1 MSIDIEQFHGV
12 FFDESDE
19 HLDDMEQLLMSLDIE
34 SPDPEELNSIFR
46 AAHSIKGGSGIFG
59 FDALMN
65 LTHVMENLL
74 DKARNNELSITADI
88 VNVLLETLDVLKDT
102 LNAYRDE
109 TPVPEDSIAQRIKI
123 LNEVI
128 NGQTTD
134 TASDSSGAPSVQNE
148 NTQNESLQD
157 DSFGFFDDEPGD
169 PASDSDDSF
178 GFFDDEPVNEVSQ
191 EETIQSNSEDDEGFG
206 FFDDAL
212 DESNLTQETSTQKS
226 VKEDEGFGFFDDEE
240 TLNTTD
246 MSQTDK
252 SGSAVAGTTKT
263 GEHQGFGFFEDAP
276 SASNINT
283 SLESASGNNAQ
294 SANTPSN
301 TATTSSNVKAPTS
314 GAAPTSTQAKTPSKP
329 PAKKSTARESA
340 SIRVD
345 TTKIDAM
352 VNLVGELVITQSML
366 SMIGQDVEGQ
376 VGERL
381 QLAIDELQRN
391 TREIQ
396 ESVMS
401 MRMLPLTA
409 TFNRFPRL
417 VRDLAGKLGK
427 QVELVLQGGST
438 EIDKSLI
445 EKIVDPLTH
454 LVRNSIDH
462 GIETP
467 EKRAAA
473 GKPEKGTVILSAE
486 QKGGSIIISII
497 DDGGGL
503 HRDKILDKARS
514 NGLAVSDDMPD
525 SEVWQ
530 LIFQPGFSTAEA
542 ITDVSGRGVG
552 MDVVRRNIESIGG
565 RIDIESSAGEG
576 SAFFIHLPLTLA
588 IVDGMCVSVGKQIF
602 VIPLLNIIESFQ
614 PTKQQLKTLGNDTV
628 LYIRDQYWPLVPL
641 YDFME
646 VEGAAL
652 SPTEGIVVLLES
664 SKKRFGI
671 LVDALVGQQ
680 QVVIKSLEEHY
691 RKVAGIAGATIMGD
705 GKVALIIDADSIATT
720 YTSSQIEELLS

>member
-19 HLDDMEQLLMSLDIE
+19 HLDDMEQLLMSLDVE

-74 DKARNNELSITADI
+74 DKARNNELSVTADI

-109 TPVPEDSIAQRIKI
+109 TPVPEDSIAERIKI
-123 LNEVI
+123 LNGVI
-128 NGQTTD
+128 NGQSTD
-134 TASDSSGAPSVQNE
+134 AASGDGDDASEVSVNA
-148 NTQNESLQD
+148 QNESAQD
-157 DSFGFFDDEPGD
+157 DSFGFFDDEPNS
-169 PASDSDDSF
+169 AIEAADDSF
-178 GFFDDEPVNEVSQ
+178 GFFDDEPVNEALSHGDNT
-191 EETIQSNSEDDEGFG
+191 ESENNDD
-206 FFDDAL
+206 D
-212 DESNLTQETSTQKS
+212 
-226 VKEDEGFGFFDDEE
+226 GFGFFDDEISN
-240 TLNTTD
+240 NTVD
-246 MSQTDK
+246 AQTE
-252 SGSAVAGTTKT
+252 TTKAET
-263 GEHQGFGFFEDAP
+263 AEVEQGFGFFEDAP
-276 SASNINT
+276 SATNINT
-283 SLESASGNNAQ
+283 SLEIASSNNAQ
-294 SANTPSN
+294 SASTQSN
-301 TATTSSNVKAPTS
+301 TATTSNNDKAPTS
-314 GAAPTSTQAKTPSKP
+314 GVAPTTTQAKTPPKP

-462 GIETP
+462 GIEMP
-467 EKRAAA
+467 DKRVAA

-514 NGLAVSDDMPD
+514 NGLTVSDDMPD

-565 RIDIESSAGEG
+565 RIDIESSVGEG

-646 VEGAAL
+646 VEDAAL

-664 SKKRFGI
+664 SKKRFGV

>member
-19 HLDDMEQLLMSLDIE
+19 HLDDMEQLLMSLDVE

-74 DKARNNELSITADI
+74 DKARNNELSVTADI

-109 TPVPEDSIAQRIKI
+109 TPVPEDSIAERIKI
-123 LNEVI
+123 LNGVI
-128 NGQTTD
+128 NGQSTD
-134 TASDSSGAPSVQNE
+134 AAPGDGDDASEVSVNA
-148 NTQNESLQD
+148 QNESAQD
-157 DSFGFFDDEPGD
+157 DSFGFFDDEPNS
-169 PASDSDDSF
+169 AIEAADDSF
-178 GFFDDEPVNEVSQ
+178 GFFDNEPVNEALSHGDN
-191 EETIQSNSEDDEGFG
+191 TKSENNDD
-206 FFDDAL
+206 D
-212 DESNLTQETSTQKS
+212 
-226 VKEDEGFGFFDDEE
+226 GFGFFDDEISN
-240 TLNTTD
+240 NTVD
-246 MSQTDK
+246 AQTE
-252 SGSAVAGTTKT
+252 TTKAET
-263 GEHQGFGFFEDAP
+263 AEVEQGFGFFEDAP
-276 SASNINT
+276 SATNINT
-283 SLESASGNNAQ
+283 SLEIASSNNAQ
-294 SANTPSN
+294 SASTQLN
-301 TATTSSNVKAPTS
+301 TATTSNNDKAPTS
-314 GAAPTSTQAKTPSKP
+314 GVAPTTTQAKTPPKP

-462 GIETP
+462 GIEMP
-467 EKRAAA
+467 DKRVAA

-514 NGLAVSDDMPD
+514 NGLTVSDDMPD

-565 RIDIESSAGEG
+565 RIDIESSVGEG

-646 VEGAAL
+646 VEDAAL

-664 SKKRFGI
+664 SKKRFGV

>member
-19 HLDDMEQLLMSLDIE
+19 HLDDMEQLLMSLDVE

-74 DKARNNELSITADI
+74 DKARNNEISVTAAI

-109 TPVPEDSIAQRIKI
+109 TSVPEESIAERITI
-123 LNEVI
+123 LNGVMS
-128 NGQTTD
+128 GQSAELTPGGIPEEEGSSTQAES
-134 TASDSSGAPSVQNE
+134 TA
-148 NTQNESLQD
+148 D
-157 DSFGFFDDEPGD
+157 DGFGFFDDEPSG
-169 PASDSDDSF
+169 ASSATDD
-178 GFFDDEPVNEVSQ
+178 
-191 EETIQSNSEDDEGFG
+191 GFG
-206 FFDDAL
+206 FFDEEPVHNQSSETT
-212 DESNLTQETSTQKS
+212 ESSSQA
-226 VKEDEGFGFFDDEE
+226 DEGFGFFDDEE
-240 TLNTTD
+240 TQSNLVE
-246 MSQTDK
+246 SQAKKTEAAK
-252 SGSAVAGTTKT
+252 SENDNEEES
-263 GEHQGFGFFEDAP
+263 QGFGFFEDAP
-276 SASNINT
+276 SASHINT
-283 SLESASGNNAQ
+283 AVDTTNNFQ
-294 SANTPSN
+294 DQRANTPQESVN
-301 TATTSSNVKAPTS
+301 DVKASIS
-314 GAAPTSTQAKTPSKP
+314 GAAAAKTPPKNKP
-329 PAKKSTARESA
+329 TPSAKKSTARESA

-467 EKRAAA
+467 EKRVAA

-514 NGLAVSDDMPD
+514 NGFAVSDDMLD
-525 SEVWQ
+525 AEVWQ

-646 VEGAAL
+646 VEDAAL

-664 SKKRFGI
+664 SKKRFGV

>member
-19 HLDDMEQLLMSLDIE
+19 HLDDMEQLLMSLDVE

-74 DKARNNELSITADI
+74 DKARNNELSVTADI

-109 TPVPEDSIAQRIKI
+109 TPVPEDSIAERIKI
-123 LNEVI
+123 LNGVI
-128 NGQTTD
+128 NGQSTD
-134 TASDSSGAPSVQNE
+134 AASGDGDDASEVSVNA
-148 NTQNESLQD
+148 QNESAQD
-157 DSFGFFDDEPGD
+157 DSFGFFDDEPNS
-169 PASDSDDSF
+169 AIEAADDSF
-178 GFFDDEPVNEVSQ
+178 GFFDDEPVNEALSHGDN
-191 EETIQSNSEDDEGFG
+191 TKSENNDD
-206 FFDDAL
+206 D
-212 DESNLTQETSTQKS
+212 
-226 VKEDEGFGFFDDEE
+226 GFGFFDDEIS
-240 TLNTTD
+240 NNAVGA
-246 MSQTDK
+246 QT
-252 SGSAVAGTTKT
+252 ATTKAET
-263 GEHQGFGFFEDAP
+263 AEVEQGFGFFEDAP
-276 SASNINT
+276 SATNINT
-283 SLESASGNNAQ
+283 SLEIASSNNAQ
-294 SANTPSN
+294 SASTQSN
-301 TATTSSNVKAPTS
+301 TATTSNSNNDKAPRS
-314 GAAPTSTQAKTPSKP
+314 GVAPTSTQAKTPPKP

-462 GIETP
+462 GIEMP
-467 EKRAAA
+467 DKRVAA

-514 NGLAVSDDMPD
+514 NGLTVSDDMPD

-646 VEGAAL
+646 VEDAAL

-664 SKKRFGI
+664 SKKRFGV

>member
-134 TASDSSGAPSVQNE
+134 TASDSSGAPSVQSE

-178 GFFDDEPVNEVSQ
+178 GFFDDEPLNEVSQ

-252 SGSAVAGTTKT
+252 SGSPVAGTTKAE
-263 GEHQGFGFFEDAP
+263 EHQGFGFFEDAP

-301 TATTSSNVKAPTS
+301 TATTSNNVKAPTS

-366 SMIGQDVEGQ
+366 SMIGQEVEGQ

>member
-1 MSIDIEQFHGV
+1 MSINIEQFHSV

-19 HLDDMEQLLMSLDIE
+19 HLDDMEQLLMSLDVE

-74 DKARNNELSITADI
+74 DKARNNELSITAAI

-109 TPVPEDSIAQRIKI
+109 TPVPEDSIAERITI
-123 LNEVI
+123 LNGVI
-128 NGQTTD
+128 NAQTSD
-134 TASDSSGAPSVQNE
+134 IAIDASVESSNAIEDMPNEGA
-148 NTQNESLQD
+148 QD
-157 DSFGFFDDEPGD
+157 DGFGFFDDDLNG
-169 PASDSDDSF
+169 SVSVSDDGF
-178 GFFDDEPVNEVSQ
+178 GFFDDEPVNEEVIQ
-191 EETIQSNSEDDEGFG
+191 DETTQKNAEGDDGFG
-206 FFDDAL
+206 FFDETLSANQINTAL
-212 DESNLTQETSTQKS
+212 ETQSSNEAQSASAQSDTTSTSNDVKALKSGAASTSTQTSTPPK
-226 VKEDEGFGFFDDEE
+226 
-240 TLNTTD
+240 
-246 MSQTDK
+246 
-252 SGSAVAGTTKT
+252 
-263 GEHQGFGFFEDAP
+263 P
-276 SASNINT
+276 SA
-283 SLESASGNNAQ
+283 
-294 SANTPSN
+294 
-301 TATTSSNVKAPTS
+301 
-314 GAAPTSTQAKTPSKP
+314 
-329 PAKKSTARESA
+329 KKGTARESA

-462 GIETP
+462 GIESP
-467 EKRAAA
+467 EKRVAA

-530 LIFQPGFSTAEA
+530 LIFQAGFSTAEA

-614 PTKQQLKTLGNDTV
+614 PTKQQIKTLGNDTV

-646 VEGAAL
+646 VEDAAL

-664 SKKRFGI
+664 SKKRFGV

-720 YTSSQIEELLS
+720 YTSNQIEELVS

>member
-19 HLDDMEQLLMSLDIE
+19 HLDDMEQLLMSLDVE

-74 DKARNNELSITADI
+74 DKARNNELSVTADI

-109 TPVPEDSIAQRIKI
+109 TPVPEDCIAERIKI
-123 LNEVI
+123 LNGVI
-128 NGQTTD
+128 NGQSTD
-134 TASDSSGAPSVQNE
+134 AAPGDGDDASEVSVNA
-148 NTQNESLQD
+148 QNESAQD
-157 DSFGFFDDEPGD
+157 DSFGFFDDEPNS
-169 PASDSDDSF
+169 AIEAADDSF
-178 GFFDDEPVNEVSQ
+178 GFFDDEPVNEALSHGDN
-191 EETIQSNSEDDEGFG
+191 TKSENNDD
-206 FFDDAL
+206 D
-212 DESNLTQETSTQKS
+212 
-226 VKEDEGFGFFDDEE
+226 GFGFFDDEISKNTVDAQTE
-240 TLNTTD
+240 TTNAET
-246 MSQTDK
+246 
-252 SGSAVAGTTKT
+252 AEV
-263 GEHQGFGFFEDAP
+263 EQGFGFFEDAP
-276 SASNINT
+276 SATNINT
-283 SLESASGNNAQ
+283 SLEIASSNNAQ
-294 SANTPSN
+294 SASTQLN
-301 TATTSSNVKAPTS
+301 TATTSNNDKAPTS
-314 GAAPTSTQAKTPSKP
+314 GVAPTTTQAKTPPKP

-462 GIETP
+462 GIEMP
-467 EKRAAA
+467 DKRVAA

-514 NGLAVSDDMPD
+514 NGLTVSDDMPD

-646 VEGAAL
+646 VEDAAL

-664 SKKRFGI
+664 SKKRFGV

>member
-19 HLDDMEQLLMSLDIE
+19 HLDDMEQLLMSLDVE

-74 DKARNNELSITADI
+74 DKARNNELSVTADI

-109 TPVPEDSIAQRIKI
+109 TPVPEDSIAERIKI
-123 LNEVI
+123 LNGVI
-128 NGQTTD
+128 NGQSTD
-134 TASDSSGAPSVQNE
+134 AAPGDGDDASEVSVNA
-148 NTQNESLQD
+148 QNESAQD
-157 DSFGFFDDEPGD
+157 DSFGFFDDEPNS
-169 PASDSDDSF
+169 AIEAADDSF
-178 GFFDDEPVNEVSQ
+178 GFFDNEPVNEALSHGDN
-191 EETIQSNSEDDEGFG
+191 TKSENNDD
-206 FFDDAL
+206 D
-212 DESNLTQETSTQKS
+212 
-226 VKEDEGFGFFDDEE
+226 GFGFFDDEISN
-240 TLNTTD
+240 NTVD
-246 MSQTDK
+246 AQTE
-252 SGSAVAGTTKT
+252 TTKAET
-263 GEHQGFGFFEDAP
+263 AEVEQGFGFFEDAP
-276 SASNINT
+276 SATNINT
-283 SLESASGNNAQ
+283 SLEIASSNNAQ
-294 SANTPSN
+294 SASTQSN
-301 TATTSSNVKAPTS
+301 TATTSNNDKAPTS
-314 GAAPTSTQAKTPSKP
+314 GVAPTTTQAKTPPKP

-366 SMIGQDVEGQ
+366 SLIGQDVEGQ

-462 GIETP
+462 GIEMP
-467 EKRAAA
+467 DKRVAA

-514 NGLAVSDDMPD
+514 NGLTVSDDMPD

-646 VEGAAL
+646 VEDAAL

-664 SKKRFGI
+664 SKKRFGV

>member
-19 HLDDMEQLLMSLDIE
+19 HLDDMEQLLMSLDVE

-74 DKARNNELSITADI
+74 DKARNNELSVTADI

-109 TPVPEDSIAQRIKI
+109 TPVPEDSIAERIKI
-123 LNEVI
+123 LNGVI
-128 NGQTTD
+128 NGQSTD
-134 TASDSSGAPSVQNE
+134 AAPGDGDDASEVSVNA
-148 NTQNESLQD
+148 QNESAQD
-157 DSFGFFDDEPGD
+157 DSFGFFDDEPNS
-169 PASDSDDSF
+169 AIEAADDSF
-178 GFFDDEPVNEVSQ
+178 GFFDDEPVNEALSHGDNT
-191 EETIQSNSEDDEGFG
+191 ESENNDD
-206 FFDDAL
+206 D
-212 DESNLTQETSTQKS
+212 
-226 VKEDEGFGFFDDEE
+226 GFGFFDDEISN
-240 TLNTTD
+240 NTVD
-246 MSQTDK
+246 AQTE
-252 SGSAVAGTTKT
+252 TTKAET
-263 GEHQGFGFFEDAP
+263 AEVEQGFGFFEDAP
-276 SASNINT
+276 SATNINT
-283 SLESASGNNAQ
+283 SLEIASSNNAQ
-294 SANTPSN
+294 SASTQSN
-301 TATTSSNVKAPTS
+301 TATTSNNDKAPTS
-314 GAAPTSTQAKTPSKP
+314 GVAPTTTQAKTPPKP

-366 SMIGQDVEGQ
+366 SLIGQDVEGQ

-462 GIETP
+462 GIEMP
-467 EKRAAA
+467 DKRVAA

-514 NGLAVSDDMPD
+514 NGLTVSDDMPD

-565 RIDIESSAGEG
+565 RIDIESSVGEG

-646 VEGAAL
+646 VEDAAL

-664 SKKRFGI
+664 SKKRFGV

>member
-19 HLDDMEQLLMSLDIE
+19 HLDDMEQLLMSLDVE

-74 DKARNNELSITADI
+74 DKARNNEIAVTADI

-109 TPVPEDSIAQRIKI
+109 TAIPQENIDDRIKI
-123 LNEVI
+123 LNGVI
-128 NGQTTD
+128 NEQSTD
-134 TASDSSGAPSVQNE
+134 AELSDNGALPEISA
-148 NTQNESLQD
+148 NTQSEGNPDE
-157 DSFGFFDDEPGD
+157 SFGFFDDEPTS
-169 PASDSDDSF
+169 AAANSDDGF
-178 GFFDDEPVNEVSQ
+178 GFFDDEPIKEELSYNEQAKS
-191 EETIQSNSEDDEGFG
+191 ERNEDD
-206 FFDDAL
+206 
-212 DESNLTQETSTQKS
+212 
-226 VKEDEGFGFFDDEE
+226 GFGFFDDEIPHISVA
-240 TLNTTD
+240 
-246 MSQTDK
+246 SQTDA
-252 SGSAVAGTTKT
+252 SGSATTETIETET
-263 GEHQGFGFFEDAP
+263 GEEEQGFGFFEDVP
-276 SASNINT
+276 SARHINT
-283 SLESASGNNAQ
+283 TLETASSNHSQSPSKQPSSA
-294 SANTPSN
+294 
-301 TATTSSNVKAPTS
+301 ATTDLDKTTNTSAASAPVKPVAKPSS
-314 GAAPTSTQAKTPSKP
+314 
-329 PAKKSTARESA
+329 KKSTARESA

-366 SMIGQDVEGQ
+366 SMVGQEVEGQ

-462 GIETP
+462 GIEMP

-525 SEVWQ
+525 AEVWQ

-646 VEGAAL
+646 VEDAAL

-720 YTSSQIEELLS
+720 YTSSQIKELLS

>member
-19 HLDDMEQLLMSLDIE
+19 HLDDMEQLLMSLDVE

-74 DKARNNELSITADI
+74 DKARNNELSVTADI

-109 TPVPEDSIAQRIKI
+109 TPVPEDSIAERIKI
-123 LNEVI
+123 LNGVI
-128 NGQTTD
+128 NGQSTD
-134 TASDSSGAPSVQNE
+134 AAPGDGDDASEVSVNA
-148 NTQNESLQD
+148 QNESAQD
-157 DSFGFFDDEPGD
+157 DSFGFFDDEPNS
-169 PASDSDDSF
+169 AIEAADDSF
-178 GFFDDEPVNEVSQ
+178 GFFDDEPVNEVLSHGDN
-191 EETIQSNSEDDEGFG
+191 TKSENNDD
-206 FFDDAL
+206 D
-212 DESNLTQETSTQKS
+212 
-226 VKEDEGFGFFDDEE
+226 GFGFFDDEISN
-240 TLNTTD
+240 NTVGA
-246 MSQTDK
+246 QT
-252 SGSAVAGTTKT
+252 ATTKAET
-263 GEHQGFGFFEDAP
+263 AEVEQGFGFFEDAP
-276 SASNINT
+276 SATNINT
-283 SLESASGNNAQ
+283 SLEIASSNNAQ
-294 SANTPSN
+294 SASTQLN
-301 TATTSSNVKAPTS
+301 TATTSNNDKAPTS
-314 GAAPTSTQAKTPSKP
+314 GVAPTTTQAKTPPKP

-462 GIETP
+462 GIEMP
-467 EKRAAA
+467 DKRVAA

-514 NGLAVSDDMPD
+514 NGLTVSDDMPD

-646 VEGAAL
+646 VEDAAL

-664 SKKRFGI
+664 SKKRFGV

>member
-19 HLDDMEQLLMSLDIE
+19 HLDDMEQLLMSLDVE

-74 DKARNNELSITADI
+74 DKARNNELSVTADI

-109 TPVPEDSIAQRIKI
+109 TPVPEDSIAERIKI
-123 LNEVI
+123 LNGVI
-128 NGQTTD
+128 NGQSTD
-134 TASDSSGAPSVQNE
+134 LAPGDGDDASEVSVNA
-148 NTQNESLQD
+148 QNESAQD
-157 DSFGFFDDEPGD
+157 DSFGFFDDEPNS
-169 PASDSDDSF
+169 AIEAADDSF
-178 GFFDDEPVNEVSQ
+178 GFFDNEPVNEALSHGDN
-191 EETIQSNSEDDEGFG
+191 TKSENNDD
-206 FFDDAL
+206 D
-212 DESNLTQETSTQKS
+212 
-226 VKEDEGFGFFDDEE
+226 GFGFFDDEISN
-240 TLNTTD
+240 NTVD
-246 MSQTDK
+246 AQTE
-252 SGSAVAGTTKT
+252 TTKAET
-263 GEHQGFGFFEDAP
+263 AEVEQGFGFFEDAP
-276 SASNINT
+276 SATNINT
-283 SLESASGNNAQ
+283 SLEIASSNNAQ
-294 SANTPSN
+294 SASTQSN
-301 TATTSSNVKAPTS
+301 TATTSNNDKAPTS
-314 GAAPTSTQAKTPSKP
+314 GVAPTTTQAKTPPKP

-366 SMIGQDVEGQ
+366 SLIGQDVEGQ

-462 GIETP
+462 GIEMP
-467 EKRAAA
+467 DKRVAA

-514 NGLAVSDDMPD
+514 NGLTVSDDMPD

-646 VEGAAL
+646 VEDAAL

-664 SKKRFGI
+664 SKKRFGV

>member
-19 HLDDMEQLLMSLDIE
+19 HLDDMEQLLMSLDVE

-74 DKARNNELSITADI
+74 DKARNNELSVTADI

-109 TPVPEDSIAQRIKI
+109 TPVPEDSIAERIKI
-123 LNEVI
+123 LNGVI
-128 NGQTTD
+128 NGQSTD
-134 TASDSSGAPSVQNE
+134 AASGDGDDASEVSVNA
-148 NTQNESLQD
+148 QNESAQD
-157 DSFGFFDDEPGD
+157 DSFGFFDDEPNS
-169 PASDSDDSF
+169 AIEAADDSF
-178 GFFDDEPVNEVSQ
+178 GFFDDEPVNEALSHGDNT
-191 EETIQSNSEDDEGFG
+191 ESENNDD
-206 FFDDAL
+206 D
-212 DESNLTQETSTQKS
+212 
-226 VKEDEGFGFFDDEE
+226 GFGFFDDEISN
-240 TLNTTD
+240 NTVD
-246 MSQTDK
+246 AQTE
-252 SGSAVAGTTKT
+252 TTKAET
-263 GEHQGFGFFEDAP
+263 AEVEQGFGFFEDAP
-276 SASNINT
+276 SATNINT
-283 SLESASGNNAQ
+283 SLEIASSNNAQ
-294 SANTPSN
+294 SASTQLN
-301 TATTSSNVKAPTS
+301 TATTSNNDKAPTS
-314 GAAPTSTQAKTPSKP
+314 GVAPTTTQAKTPPKP
-329 PAKKSTARESA
+329 PAKKSAARESA

-462 GIETP
+462 GIEMP
-467 EKRAAA
+467 DKRVAA

-514 NGLAVSDDMPD
+514 NGLTVSDDMPD

-646 VEGAAL
+646 VEDAAL

-664 SKKRFGI
+664 SKKRFGV

>member
-19 HLDDMEQLLMSLDIE
+19 HLDDMEQLLMSLDVE

-74 DKARNNELSITADI
+74 DKARNNELSVTADI

-109 TPVPEDSIAQRIKI
+109 TPVPEDSIAERIKI
-123 LNEVI
+123 LNGVI
-128 NGQTTD
+128 NGQYTD
-134 TASDSSGAPSVQNE
+134 PAPGDGDDSSEVSVNA
-148 NTQNESLQD
+148 QNESAQD
-157 DSFGFFDDEPGD
+157 DSFGFFDDEPNS
-169 PASDSDDSF
+169 AIEAADDSF
-178 GFFDDEPVNEVSQ
+178 GFFDDEPVNEVLSHGDN
-191 EETIQSNSEDDEGFG
+191 TKSENNDD
-206 FFDDAL
+206 D
-212 DESNLTQETSTQKS
+212 
-226 VKEDEGFGFFDDEE
+226 GFGFFDDEISN
-240 TLNTTD
+240 NTVD
-246 MSQTDK
+246 AQTE
-252 SGSAVAGTTKT
+252 TTKAET
-263 GEHQGFGFFEDAP
+263 AEVEQGFGFFEDAP
-276 SASNINT
+276 SATNINT
-283 SLESASGNNAQ
+283 SLEIASSNNAQ
-294 SANTPSN
+294 SASTQLN
-301 TATTSSNVKAPTS
+301 TATTSNNDKAPTT
-314 GAAPTSTQAKTPSKP
+314 GVAPTTTQAKTPPKP

-462 GIETP
+462 GIEMP
-467 EKRAAA
+467 DKRVAA

-514 NGLAVSDDMPD
+514 NGLTVSDDMPD

-646 VEGAAL
+646 VEDAAL

-664 SKKRFGI
+664 SKKRFGV

>member
-134 TASDSSGAPSVQNE
+134 TASDSSGAPSVQSE

-178 GFFDDEPVNEVSQ
+178 GFFDDEPLNEVSQ

-206 FFDDAL
+206 FFDDAW
-212 DESNLTQETSTQKS
+212 DESNLTQETSTQNS

-240 TLNTTD
+240 PLNTTD

-252 SGSAVAGTTKT
+252 SGSPVAGTTKAE
-263 GEHQGFGFFEDAP
+263 EHQGFGFFEDAP

-301 TATTSSNVKAPTS
+301 TATTSSSIKAPTS

>member
-19 HLDDMEQLLMSLDIE
+19 HLDDMEQLLMSLDVE

-74 DKARNNELSITADI
+74 DKARNNELSVTADI

-109 TPVPEDSIAQRIKI
+109 TPVPEDSIAERIKI
-123 LNEVI
+123 LNGVI
-128 NGQTTD
+128 NGQYTD
-134 TASDSSGAPSVQNE
+134 PAPGDGDDSSEVSVNAQNE
-148 NTQNESLQD
+148 NAQD
-157 DSFGFFDDEPGD
+157 DSFGFFDDEPNS
-169 PASDSDDSF
+169 AIEAADDSF
-178 GFFDDEPVNEVSQ
+178 GFFDNEPVNEALSHGDN
-191 EETIQSNSEDDEGFG
+191 TKSENNDD
-206 FFDDAL
+206 D
-212 DESNLTQETSTQKS
+212 
-226 VKEDEGFGFFDDEE
+226 GFGFFDDEISKNTVDAQTE
-240 TLNTTD
+240 TTNAET
-246 MSQTDK
+246 
-252 SGSAVAGTTKT
+252 AEV
-263 GEHQGFGFFEDAP
+263 EQGFGFFEDAP
-276 SASNINT
+276 SATNINT
-283 SLESASGNNAQ
+283 SLEIASSNNAQ
-294 SANTPSN
+294 SASTQLN
-301 TATTSSNVKAPTS
+301 TATTSNNDKAPTT
-314 GAAPTSTQAKTPSKP
+314 GVAPTTTQAKTPPKP

-462 GIETP
+462 GIEMP
-467 EKRAAA
+467 DKRVAA

-514 NGLAVSDDMPD
+514 NGLTVSDDMPD

-646 VEGAAL
+646 VEDAAL

-664 SKKRFGI
+664 SKKRFGV

>member
-19 HLDDMEQLLMSLDIE
+19 HLDDMEQLLMSLDVE

-74 DKARNNELSITADI
+74 DKARNNELSVTADI

-109 TPVPEDSIAQRIKI
+109 TPVPEDCIAERIKI
-123 LNEVI
+123 LNGVI
-128 NGQTTD
+128 NGQSTD
-134 TASDSSGAPSVQNE
+134 LAPGDGDDASEVSVNA
-148 NTQNESLQD
+148 QNESAQD
-157 DSFGFFDDEPGD
+157 DSFGFFDDEPNS
-169 PASDSDDSF
+169 AIEAADDSF
-178 GFFDDEPVNEVSQ
+178 GFFDDEPVNEALSHGDN
-191 EETIQSNSEDDEGFG
+191 TKSENNDD
-206 FFDDAL
+206 D
-212 DESNLTQETSTQKS
+212 
-226 VKEDEGFGFFDDEE
+226 GFGFFDDEISN
-240 TLNTTD
+240 NTVD
-246 MSQTDK
+246 AQT
-252 SGSAVAGTTKT
+252 ATTKAET
-263 GEHQGFGFFEDAP
+263 AEVEQGFGFFEDAP
-276 SASNINT
+276 SATNINT
-283 SLESASGNNAQ
+283 SLEIASSNNAQ
-294 SANTPSN
+294 SASTQLN
-301 TATTSSNVKAPTS
+301 TATTSNNDKAPTS
-314 GAAPTSTQAKTPSKP
+314 GVAPTTTQAKTPPKP

-462 GIETP
+462 GIEMP
-467 EKRAAA
+467 DKRVAA

-514 NGLAVSDDMPD
+514 NGLTVSDDMPD

-646 VEGAAL
+646 VEDAAL

-664 SKKRFGI
+664 SKKRFGV

>member
-19 HLDDMEQLLMSLDIE
+19 HLDDMEQLLMSLDVE

-74 DKARNNELSITADI
+74 DKARNNELIVTADI

-109 TPVPEDSIAQRIKI
+109 TPVPEDSIAERIKI
-123 LNEVI
+123 LNGVI
-128 NGQTTD
+128 NGQSTD
-134 TASDSSGAPSVQNE
+134 ATSGDGDDSSEVSVNA
-148 NTQNESLQD
+148 QNESAQD
-157 DSFGFFDDEPGD
+157 DSFGFFDDEPNS
-169 PASDSDDSF
+169 AIEAADDSF
-178 GFFDDEPVNEVSQ
+178 GFFDDEPVNEALSHGDN
-191 EETIQSNSEDDEGFG
+191 TKSENNDD
-206 FFDDAL
+206 D
-212 DESNLTQETSTQKS
+212 
-226 VKEDEGFGFFDDEE
+226 GFGFFDDEISNNTVGAQTASTKAE
-240 TLNTTD
+240 T
-246 MSQTDK
+246 
-252 SGSAVAGTTKT
+252 AEV
-263 GEHQGFGFFEDAP
+263 EQGFGFFEDAP
-276 SASNINT
+276 SATNINT
-283 SLESASGNNAQ
+283 SLEIASSNNAQ
-294 SANTPSN
+294 SASTQLN
-301 TATTSSNVKAPTS
+301 TATTSNNDKAPTS
-314 GAAPTSTQAKTPSKP
+314 GVAPTTTQAKTPPKP

-462 GIETP
+462 GIEMP
-467 EKRAAA
+467 DKRVAA

-514 NGLAVSDDMPD
+514 NGLTVSDDMPD

-646 VEGAAL
+646 VEDAAL

-664 SKKRFGI
+664 SKKRFGV

>member
-19 HLDDMEQLLMSLDIE
+19 HLDDMEQLLMSLDVE

-74 DKARNNELSITADI
+74 DKARNNELSVTADI

-109 TPVPEDSIAQRIKI
+109 TPVPEDSIAERIKI
-123 LNEVI
+123 LNGVI
-128 NGQTTD
+128 NGQYTD
-134 TASDSSGAPSVQNE
+134 PAPGDGDDSSEVSVNA
-148 NTQNESLQD
+148 QNESAQD
-157 DSFGFFDDEPGD
+157 DSFGFFDDEPNS
-169 PASDSDDSF
+169 AIEAADDSF
-178 GFFDDEPVNEVSQ
+178 GFFDDEPVNEVLSHGDN
-191 EETIQSNSEDDEGFG
+191 TKSENNDD
-206 FFDDAL
+206 D
-212 DESNLTQETSTQKS
+212 
-226 VKEDEGFGFFDDEE
+226 GFGFFDDEISN
-240 TLNTTD
+240 NTVD
-246 MSQTDK
+246 AQTE
-252 SGSAVAGTTKT
+252 TTKAET
-263 GEHQGFGFFEDAP
+263 AEVEQGFGFFEDAP
-276 SASNINT
+276 SATNINT
-283 SLESASGNNAQ
+283 SLEIASSNNAQ
-294 SANTPSN
+294 SASTQLN
-301 TATTSSNVKAPTS
+301 TATTSNNDKAPTS
-314 GAAPTSTQAKTPSKP
+314 GVAPTTTQAKTPPKP

-462 GIETP
+462 GIEMP
-467 EKRAAA
+467 DKRVAA

-514 NGLAVSDDMPD
+514 NGLTVSDDMPD
-525 SEVWQ
+525 SEVRQ

-646 VEGAAL
+646 VEDAAL

-664 SKKRFGI
+664 SKKRFGV

>member
-19 HLDDMEQLLMSLDIE
+19 HLDDMEQLLMSLDVE

-74 DKARNNELSITADI
+74 DKARNNELSVTADI

-109 TPVPEDSIAQRIKI
+109 TPVPEDSIAERIKI
-123 LNEVI
+123 LNGVI
-128 NGQTTD
+128 NGQYTD
-134 TASDSSGAPSVQNE
+134 AASGDGDDASEVSVNAQNE
-148 NTQNESLQD
+148 NAQD
-157 DSFGFFDDEPGD
+157 DSFGFFDDEPNS
-169 PASDSDDSF
+169 AIEAADDSF
-178 GFFDDEPVNEVSQ
+178 GFFDDEPVNEVLSHGDN
-191 EETIQSNSEDDEGFG
+191 TKSENNDD
-206 FFDDAL
+206 D
-212 DESNLTQETSTQKS
+212 
-226 VKEDEGFGFFDDEE
+226 GFGFFDDEISN
-240 TLNTTD
+240 NTVD
-246 MSQTDK
+246 AQTE
-252 SGSAVAGTTKT
+252 TTKAET
-263 GEHQGFGFFEDAP
+263 AGVEQGFGFFEDAP
-276 SASNINT
+276 SATNINT
-283 SLESASGNNAQ
+283 SLEIASSNNAQ
-294 SANTPSN
+294 SASTQLN
-301 TATTSSNVKAPTS
+301 TATTSNNDKAPTT
-314 GAAPTSTQAKTPSKP
+314 GVAPTTTQAKTPPKP

-462 GIETP
+462 GIEMP
-467 EKRAAA
+467 DKRVAA

-514 NGLAVSDDMPD
+514 NGLTVSDDMPD

-646 VEGAAL
+646 VEDAAL

-664 SKKRFGI
+664 SKKRFGV

>member
-1 MSIDIEQFHGV
+1 MSIDIEQFHSV

-19 HLDDMEQLLMSLDIE
+19 HLDEMEQLLMSLDVE
-34 SPDPEELNSIFR
+34 APDPEELNSIFR

-74 DKARNNELSITADI
+74 DKARNNELQVTADI
-88 VNVLLETLDVLKDT
+88 VNVLLETLDVLKAT
-102 LNAYRDE
+102 LDAYRNASD
-109 TPVPEDSIAQRIKI
+109 VPEDEIAQRIVV
-123 LNEVI
+123 LNNAIE
-128 NGQTTD
+128 GHQQDATD
-134 TASDSSGAPSVQNE
+134 SIASKPSEEAVE
-148 NTQNESLQD
+148 D
-157 DSFGFFDDEPGD
+157 DGFGFFDDEPSTSQ
-169 PASDSDDSF
+169 AISSSTADSSNEDDGFGFFDDEPNIESSTTAAADDDGF
-178 GFFDDEPVNEVSQ
+178 GFFDDEPVV
-191 EETIQSNSEDDEGFG
+191 TKD
-206 FFDDAL
+206 
-212 DESNLTQETSTQKS
+212 
-226 VKEDEGFGFFDDEE
+226 EDEKAQKAH
-240 TLNTTD
+240 TPQVQS
-246 MSQTDK
+246 SQAASSTAANSK
-252 SGSAVAGTTKT
+252 TASKPVAAKK
-263 GEHQGFGFFEDAP
+263 AP
-276 SASNINT
+276 S
-283 SLESASGNNAQ
+283 
-294 SANTPSN
+294 
-301 TATTSSNVKAPTS
+301 
-314 GAAPTSTQAKTPSKP
+314 
-329 PAKKSTARESA
+329 RESA

-345 TTKIDAM
+345 TNKIDAM

-366 SMIGQDVEGQ
+366 SMVGQEVDGQ
-376 VGERL
+376 LGERL

-417 VRDLAGKLGK
+417 VRDLAGKLNK

-454 LVRNSIDH
+454 LVRNSVDH
-462 GIETP
+462 GIESP

-503 HRDKILDKARS
+503 HRDKILEKART
-514 NGLAVSDDMPD
+514 NGLPVSDDMPD

-565 RIDIESSAGEG
+565 RIDIESNAGEG

-588 IVDGMCVSVGKQIF
+588 IVDGMCVAVGEQIF

-628 LYIRDQYWPLVPL
+628 LHIRDQYWPLVPL

-646 VEGAAL
+646 VEGAAKC
-652 SPTEGIVVLLES
+652 PTQGIVVLIES

-720 YTSSQIEELLS
+720 YTSNQIEELLS

>member
-19 HLDDMEQLLMSLDIE
+19 HLDDMEQLLMSLDVE

-74 DKARNNELSITADI
+74 DKARNNELSVTADI

-109 TPVPEDSIAQRIKI
+109 TPVPEDSIAERIKI
-123 LNEVI
+123 LNGVI
-128 NGQTTD
+128 NGQYTD
-134 TASDSSGAPSVQNE
+134 PAPGDGDDSSEVSVNAQNE
-148 NTQNESLQD
+148 NAQD
-157 DSFGFFDDEPGD
+157 DSFGFFDDEPNS
-169 PASDSDDSF
+169 AIEAADDSF
-178 GFFDDEPVNEVSQ
+178 GFFDDEPVNEVLSHGDN
-191 EETIQSNSEDDEGFG
+191 TKSENNDD
-206 FFDDAL
+206 D
-212 DESNLTQETSTQKS
+212 
-226 VKEDEGFGFFDDEE
+226 GFGFFDDEISN
-240 TLNTTD
+240 NTVD
-246 MSQTDK
+246 AQTE
-252 SGSAVAGTTKT
+252 TTKAET
-263 GEHQGFGFFEDAP
+263 AEVEQGFGFFEDAP
-276 SASNINT
+276 SATNINT
-283 SLESASGNNAQ
+283 SLEIASSNNAQ
-294 SANTPSN
+294 SASTQLN
-301 TATTSSNVKAPTS
+301 TATTSNNDKAPTT
-314 GAAPTSTQAKTPSKP
+314 GVAPTTTQAKTPPKP

-462 GIETP
+462 GIEMP
-467 EKRAAA
+467 DKRVAA

-514 NGLAVSDDMPD
+514 NGLTVSDDMPD

-646 VEGAAL
+646 VEDAAL

-664 SKKRFGI
+664 SKKRFGV

>member
-19 HLDDMEQLLMSLDIE
+19 HLDDMEQLLMSLDVE

-74 DKARNNELSITADI
+74 DKARNNELSVTADI

-109 TPVPEDSIAQRIKI
+109 TPVPEDSIAERIKI
-123 LNEVI
+123 LNGVI
-128 NGQTTD
+128 NGQYTD
-134 TASDSSGAPSVQNE
+134 PAPGDGDDSSEVSVNA
-148 NTQNESLQD
+148 QNESAQD
-157 DSFGFFDDEPGD
+157 DSFGFFDDEPNS
-169 PASDSDDSF
+169 AIEAADDSF
-178 GFFDDEPVNEVSQ
+178 GFFDNEPVNEALSHGDN
-191 EETIQSNSEDDEGFG
+191 TKSENNDD
-206 FFDDAL
+206 D
-212 DESNLTQETSTQKS
+212 
-226 VKEDEGFGFFDDEE
+226 GFGFFDDEISN
-240 TLNTTD
+240 NTVD
-246 MSQTDK
+246 AQTE
-252 SGSAVAGTTKT
+252 TTKAET
-263 GEHQGFGFFEDAP
+263 AEVEQGFGFFEDAP
-276 SASNINT
+276 SATNINT
-283 SLESASGNNAQ
+283 SLEIASSNNAQ
-294 SANTPSN
+294 SASTQSN
-301 TATTSSNVKAPTS
+301 TATTSNNDKAPTT
-314 GAAPTSTQAKTPSKP
+314 GVAPTTTQAKTPPKP

-462 GIETP
+462 GIEMP
-467 EKRAAA
+467 DKRVAA

-514 NGLAVSDDMPD
+514 NGLTVSDDMPD

-646 VEGAAL
+646 VEDAAL

-664 SKKRFGI
+664 SKKRFGV

>member
-134 TASDSSGAPSVQNE
+134 TASDSSVAPSVQSE

-252 SGSAVAGTTKT
+252 SGSPVAGSTKAE
-263 GEHQGFGFFEDAP
+263 EHQGFGFFEDVP

-301 TATTSSNVKAPTS
+301 TATTSSNVKAPTNG
-314 GAAPTSTQAKTPSKP
+314 GAPASTQAKTPSKP

-366 SMIGQDVEGQ
+366 SMIGQEVEGQ

>member
-19 HLDDMEQLLMSLDIE
+19 HLDDMEQLLMSLDVE

-74 DKARNNELSITADI
+74 DKARNNELSVTADI

-109 TPVPEDSIAQRIKI
+109 TPVPEDSIAERIKI
-123 LNEVI
+123 LNGVI
-128 NGQTTD
+128 NGQYTD
-134 TASDSSGAPSVQNE
+134 PAPGDGDDSSEVSVNA
-148 NTQNESLQD
+148 QNESAQD
-157 DSFGFFDDEPGD
+157 DSFGFFDDEPNS
-169 PASDSDDSF
+169 AIEAADDSF
-178 GFFDDEPVNEVSQ
+178 GFFDDEPVNEVLSHGDN
-191 EETIQSNSEDDEGFG
+191 TKSENNDD
-206 FFDDAL
+206 D
-212 DESNLTQETSTQKS
+212 
-226 VKEDEGFGFFDDEE
+226 GFGFFDDEISKNTVDAQTE
-240 TLNTTD
+240 TTNAET
-246 MSQTDK
+246 
-252 SGSAVAGTTKT
+252 AEV
-263 GEHQGFGFFEDAP
+263 EQGFGFFEDAP
-276 SASNINT
+276 SATNINT
-283 SLESASGNNAQ
+283 SLEIASSNNAQ
-294 SANTPSN
+294 SASTQSN
-301 TATTSSNVKAPTS
+301 TATTSNNGKAPAS
-314 GAAPTSTQAKTPSKP
+314 GAAPTPTQAKTPPKP

-462 GIETP
+462 GIEMP
-467 EKRAAA
+467 DKRVAA

-514 NGLAVSDDMPD
+514 NGLTVSDDMPD

-646 VEGAAL
+646 VEDAAL

-664 SKKRFGI
+664 SKKRFGV

>member
-19 HLDDMEQLLMSLDIE
+19 HLDDMEQLLMSLDVE

-74 DKARNNELSITADI
+74 DKARNNELSVTADI

-109 TPVPEDSIAQRIKI
+109 TPVPEDSIAERIKI
-123 LNEVI
+123 LNGLI
-128 NGQTTD
+128 NGQSTD
-134 TASDSSGAPSVQNE
+134 AASGDGDDASEVSVNA
-148 NTQNESLQD
+148 QNESAQD
-157 DSFGFFDDEPGD
+157 DSFGFFDDEPNS
-169 PASDSDDSF
+169 AIEAADDSF
-178 GFFDDEPVNEVSQ
+178 GFFDDEPVYEALSHGDN
-191 EETIQSNSEDDEGFG
+191 TKSENNDD
-206 FFDDAL
+206 D
-212 DESNLTQETSTQKS
+212 
-226 VKEDEGFGFFDDEE
+226 GFGFFDDEISN
-240 TLNTTD
+240 NTVD
-246 MSQTDK
+246 AQTE
-252 SGSAVAGTTKT
+252 TTKAET
-263 GEHQGFGFFEDAP
+263 AEVEQGFGFFEDAP
-276 SASNINT
+276 SATNINT
-283 SLESASGNNAQ
+283 SLEIASSNNAQ
-294 SANTPSN
+294 SASTQLN
-301 TATTSSNVKAPTS
+301 TATTSNNDKAPTS
-314 GAAPTSTQAKTPSKP
+314 GVAPTTTQAKTPPKP

-462 GIETP
+462 GIEMP
-467 EKRAAA
+467 DKRVAA

-514 NGLAVSDDMPD
+514 NGLTVSDDMPD

-646 VEGAAL
+646 VEDAAL

-664 SKKRFGI
+664 SKKRFGV

>member
-19 HLDDMEQLLMSLDIE
+19 HLDDMEQLLMSLDVE

-74 DKARNNELSITADI
+74 DKARNNELSVTADI

-109 TPVPEDSIAQRIKI
+109 TPVPEDSIAERIKI
-123 LNEVI
+123 LNGVI
-128 NGQTTD
+128 NGQSTD
-134 TASDSSGAPSVQNE
+134 AAPGDGDDASEVSVNA
-148 NTQNESLQD
+148 QNESAQD
-157 DSFGFFDDEPGD
+157 DSFGFFDDEPNS
-169 PASDSDDSF
+169 AIEAADDSF
-178 GFFDDEPVNEVSQ
+178 GFFDDEPVNEVLSHGDN
-191 EETIQSNSEDDEGFG
+191 TKSENNDD
-206 FFDDAL
+206 D
-212 DESNLTQETSTQKS
+212 
-226 VKEDEGFGFFDDEE
+226 GFGFFDDEISN
-240 TLNTTD
+240 NTVD
-246 MSQTDK
+246 AQTE
-252 SGSAVAGTTKT
+252 TTKAET
-263 GEHQGFGFFEDAP
+263 AEVEQGFGFFEDAP
-276 SASNINT
+276 SATNINT
-283 SLESASGNNAQ
+283 SLEIASSNNAQ
-294 SANTPSN
+294 SASTQLN
-301 TATTSSNVKAPTS
+301 TATTSNNDKAPTS
-314 GAAPTSTQAKTPSKP
+314 GVAPTTTQAKTPPKP

-366 SMIGQDVEGQ
+366 SLIGQDVEGQ

-462 GIETP
+462 GIEMP
-467 EKRAAA
+467 DKRVGA

-514 NGLAVSDDMPD
+514 NGLTVSDDMPD

-646 VEGAAL
+646 VEDAAL

-664 SKKRFGI
+664 SKKRFGV

>member
-19 HLDDMEQLLMSLDIE
+19 HLDDMEQLLMSLDVE

-74 DKARNNELSITADI
+74 DKARNNELSVTADI

-109 TPVPEDSIAQRIKI
+109 TPVPEDSIAERIKI
-123 LNEVI
+123 LNGVI
-128 NGQTTD
+128 NGQSTD
-134 TASDSSGAPSVQNE
+134 AAPGDGDDASEVSVNA
-148 NTQNESLQD
+148 QNESAQD
-157 DSFGFFDDEPGD
+157 DSFGFFDDEPNS
-169 PASDSDDSF
+169 AIEAADDSF
-178 GFFDDEPVNEVSQ
+178 GFFDNEPVNEALSHGDN
-191 EETIQSNSEDDEGFG
+191 TKSENNDD
-206 FFDDAL
+206 D
-212 DESNLTQETSTQKS
+212 
-226 VKEDEGFGFFDDEE
+226 GFGFFDDEISN
-240 TLNTTD
+240 NTVD
-246 MSQTDK
+246 AQTE
-252 SGSAVAGTTKT
+252 TTKAET
-263 GEHQGFGFFEDAP
+263 AEVEQGFGFFEDAP
-276 SASNINT
+276 SATNINT
-283 SLESASGNNAQ
+283 SLEIASSNNAQ
-294 SANTPSN
+294 SASTQLN
-301 TATTSSNVKAPTS
+301 TATTSNNDKAPTT
-314 GAAPTSTQAKTPSKP
+314 GVAPTTTQAKTPPKP

-366 SMIGQDVEGQ
+366 SLIGQDVEGQ

-462 GIETP
+462 GIEMP
-467 EKRAAA
+467 DKRVAA

-514 NGLAVSDDMPD
+514 NGLTVSDDMPD

-646 VEGAAL
+646 VEDAAL

-664 SKKRFGI
+664 SKKRFGV

>member
-1 MSIDIEQFHGV
+1 MSIDIEQFHSV

-19 HLDDMEQLLMSLDIE
+19 HLDDMEQLLMSLDVE
-34 SPDPEELNSIFR
+34 APDPEELNSIFR

-74 DKARNNELSITADI
+74 DKARNNELQVTADI
-88 VNVLLETLDVLKDT
+88 VNVLLETLDVLKAT
-102 LNAYRDE
+102 LDAYRNASD
-109 TPVPEDSIAQRIKI
+109 VPEDEIAQRIVV
-123 LNEVI
+123 LNNAIEGHQQDATDSIASQPSEEV
-128 NGQTTD
+128 
-134 TASDSSGAPSVQNE
+134 ASEDN
-148 NTQNESLQD
+148 
-157 DSFGFFDDEPGD
+157 SFGFFDDEPS
-169 PASDSDDSF
+169 ASQAVSSSTADSNDDGF
-178 GFFDDEPVNEVSQ
+178 GFFDDEPNIEPS
-191 EETIQSNSEDDEGFG
+191 TTTKADD
-206 FFDDAL
+206 D
-212 DESNLTQETSTQKS
+212 
-226 VKEDEGFGFFDDEE
+226 GFGFFDDEPKAHTPQVQPSKE
-240 TLNTTD
+240 VITKAA
-246 MSQTDK
+246 SPK
-252 SGSAVAGTTKT
+252 ASSKPVAAK
-263 GEHQGFGFFEDAP
+263 
-276 SASNINT
+276 
-283 SLESASGNNAQ
+283 
-294 SANTPSN
+294 
-301 TATTSSNVKAPTS
+301 KAPN
-314 GAAPTSTQAKTPSKP
+314 
-329 PAKKSTARESA
+329 RESA

-345 TTKIDAM
+345 THKIDAM

-366 SMIGQDVEGQ
+366 SMVGQEVDGQ
-376 VGERL
+376 LGERL

-417 VRDLAGKLGK
+417 VRDLAGKLNK

-454 LVRNSIDH
+454 LVRNSVDH
-462 GIETP
+462 GIESP
-467 EKRAAA
+467 EKRTAA

-486 QKGGSIIISII
+486 QKGGSIIISIV

-503 HRDKILDKARS
+503 HRDRILEKART
-514 NGLAVSDDMPD
+514 NGLPVSDDMPD

-565 RIDIESSAGEG
+565 RIDIESNAGEG

-588 IVDGMCVSVGKQIF
+588 IVEGMCVSVGEQIF

-628 LYIRDQYWPLVPL
+628 LHIRDQYWPLVPL

-646 VEGAAL
+646 VEGAAKC
-652 SPTEGIVVLLES
+652 PTQGIVVLIES

-720 YTSSQIEELLS
+720 YTSNQIEELLS

>member
-19 HLDDMEQLLMSLDIE
+19 HLDDMEQLLMSLNVE

-74 DKARNNELSITADI
+74 DKARNNELSVTADI

-109 TPVPEDSIAQRIKI
+109 TSLPEDSIAERIKI
-123 LNEVI
+123 LNGVI
-128 NGQTTD
+128 NGQYTD
-134 TASDSSGAPSVQNE
+134 AASGDGDDSSEVSVNA
-148 NTQNESLQD
+148 QNESAQD
-157 DSFGFFDDEPGD
+157 DSFGFFDDEPNS
-169 PASDSDDSF
+169 AIEAADDSF
-178 GFFDDEPVNEVSQ
+178 GFFDDEPVNEALSHGDN
-191 EETIQSNSEDDEGFG
+191 TKSENNDD
-206 FFDDAL
+206 D
-212 DESNLTQETSTQKS
+212 
-226 VKEDEGFGFFDDEE
+226 GFGFFDDEISN
-240 TLNTTD
+240 NTVGA
-246 MSQTDK
+246 QT
-252 SGSAVAGTTKT
+252 ATTKAET
-263 GEHQGFGFFEDAP
+263 VEVEQGFGFFEDAP
-276 SASNINT
+276 SATNINT
-283 SLESASGNNAQ
+283 SLEIASSNNAQ
-294 SANTPSN
+294 SASTQLN
-301 TATTSSNVKAPTS
+301 TATTSNNDKAPTS
-314 GAAPTSTQAKTPSKP
+314 GVAPTTTQAKTPPKP

-462 GIETP
+462 GIEMP
-467 EKRAAA
+467 DKRVAA

-514 NGLAVSDDMPD
+514 NGLTVSDDMPD

-646 VEGAAL
+646 VEDAAL

-664 SKKRFGI
+664 SKKRFGV

>member
-19 HLDDMEQLLMSLDIE
+19 HLDDMEQLLMSLDVE

-74 DKARNNELSITADI
+74 DKARNNELSVTADI

-109 TPVPEDSIAQRIKI
+109 TPVPEDSIAERIKI
-123 LNEVI
+123 LNGVI
-128 NGQTTD
+128 NGQSTD
-134 TASDSSGAPSVQNE
+134 AAPGDGDDASEVSVNA
-148 NTQNESLQD
+148 QNESAQD
-157 DSFGFFDDEPGD
+157 DSFGFFDDEPNS
-169 PASDSDDSF
+169 AIEAADDSF
-178 GFFDDEPVNEVSQ
+178 GFFDDEPVNEVLSHGDN
-191 EETIQSNSEDDEGFG
+191 TKSENNDD
-206 FFDDAL
+206 D
-212 DESNLTQETSTQKS
+212 
-226 VKEDEGFGFFDDEE
+226 GFGFFDDEISN
-240 TLNTTD
+240 NTVD
-246 MSQTDK
+246 AQTE
-252 SGSAVAGTTKT
+252 TTKAET
-263 GEHQGFGFFEDAP
+263 AEVEQGFGFFEDAP
-276 SASNINT
+276 SATNINT
-283 SLESASGNNAQ
+283 SLEIASSNNAQ
-294 SANTPSN
+294 SASTQLN
-301 TATTSSNVKAPTS
+301 TATTSNNDKAPTT
-314 GAAPTSTQAKTPSKP
+314 GVAPTTTQAKTPPKP

-462 GIETP
+462 GIEMP
-467 EKRAAA
+467 DKRVAA

-514 NGLAVSDDMPD
+514 NGLTVSDDMPD

-646 VEGAAL
+646 VEDAAL

-664 SKKRFGI
+664 SKKRFGV

>member
-148 NTQNESLQD
+148 NTQNEGVQD

-646 VEGAAL
+646 VEDAAL

-664 SKKRFGI
+664 SKKRFGV

>member
-19 HLDDMEQLLMSLDIE
+19 HLDDMEQLLMSLDVE

-74 DKARNNELSITADI
+74 DKARNNELSVTADI

-109 TPVPEDSIAQRIKI
+109 TPVPEDSIAERIKI
-123 LNEVI
+123 LNGVI
-128 NGQTTD
+128 NGQSTD
-134 TASDSSGAPSVQNE
+134 AASGDGDDASEVSVNA
-148 NTQNESLQD
+148 QNESAQD
-157 DSFGFFDDEPGD
+157 DSFGFFDDEPNS
-169 PASDSDDSF
+169 AIEAADDSF
-178 GFFDDEPVNEVSQ
+178 GFFDDEPVYEALSHGDN
-191 EETIQSNSEDDEGFG
+191 TKSENNDD
-206 FFDDAL
+206 D
-212 DESNLTQETSTQKS
+212 
-226 VKEDEGFGFFDDEE
+226 GFGFFDDEISN
-240 TLNTTD
+240 NTVD
-246 MSQTDK
+246 AQTE
-252 SGSAVAGTTKT
+252 TTKAET
-263 GEHQGFGFFEDAP
+263 AEVEQGFGFFEDAP
-276 SASNINT
+276 SATNINT
-283 SLESASGNNAQ
+283 SLEIASSNNAQ
-294 SANTPSN
+294 SASTQLN
-301 TATTSSNVKAPTS
+301 TATTSNNDKAPTT
-314 GAAPTSTQAKTPSKP
+314 GVAPTTTQAKTPPKP

-366 SMIGQDVEGQ
+366 SLIGQDVEGQ

-462 GIETP
+462 GIEMP
-467 EKRAAA
+467 DKRVAA

-514 NGLAVSDDMPD
+514 NGLTVSDDMPD

-565 RIDIESSAGEG
+565 RIDIESSVGEG

-646 VEGAAL
+646 VEDAAL

-664 SKKRFGI
+664 SKKRFGV

>member
-19 HLDDMEQLLMSLDIE
+19 HLDDMEQLLMSLDVE

-74 DKARNNELSITADI
+74 DKARNNELSVTADI

-109 TPVPEDSIAQRIKI
+109 TPVPEDSIAERIKI
-123 LNEVI
+123 LNGVI
-128 NGQTTD
+128 NGQSTD
-134 TASDSSGAPSVQNE
+134 LAPGDGDDASEVSVNA
-148 NTQNESLQD
+148 QNESAQD
-157 DSFGFFDDEPGD
+157 DSFGFFDDEPNS
-169 PASDSDDSF
+169 AIEAADDSF
-178 GFFDDEPVNEVSQ
+178 GFFDDEPVNEALSHGDN
-191 EETIQSNSEDDEGFG
+191 TKSENNDD
-206 FFDDAL
+206 D
-212 DESNLTQETSTQKS
+212 
-226 VKEDEGFGFFDDEE
+226 GFGFFDDEISN
-240 TLNTTD
+240 NTVGA
-246 MSQTDK
+246 QT
-252 SGSAVAGTTKT
+252 ATTKAET
-263 GEHQGFGFFEDAP
+263 AEVEQGFGFFEDAP
-276 SASNINT
+276 SATNINT
-283 SLESASGNNAQ
+283 SLDIASSNNAQ
-294 SANTPSN
+294 SASTQSN
-301 TATTSSNVKAPTS
+301 TSTTSNNDKTPTS
-314 GAAPTSTQAKTPSKP
+314 GVAPTTTQVKTPPKP

-462 GIETP
+462 GIEMP
-467 EKRAAA
+467 DKRVAA

-514 NGLAVSDDMPD
+514 NGLTVSDDMPD

-646 VEGAAL
+646 VEDAAL

-664 SKKRFGI
+664 SKKRFGV

>member
-19 HLDDMEQLLMSLDIE
+19 HLDDMEQLLMSLDVE

-74 DKARNNELSITADI
+74 DKARNNELSVTADI

-109 TPVPEDSIAQRIKI
+109 TPVPEDSIAERIKI
-123 LNEVI
+123 LNGVI
-128 NGQTTD
+128 NGQSTD
-134 TASDSSGAPSVQNE
+134 AAPGDGDDASEVSVNA
-148 NTQNESLQD
+148 QNESAQD
-157 DSFGFFDDEPGD
+157 DSFGFFDDD
-169 PASDSDDSF
+169 PNSAIEAADDSF
-178 GFFDDEPVNEVSQ
+178 GFFDNEPVNEALSHGDN
-191 EETIQSNSEDDEGFG
+191 TKSENNDD
-206 FFDDAL
+206 D
-212 DESNLTQETSTQKS
+212 
-226 VKEDEGFGFFDDEE
+226 GFGFFDDEISN
-240 TLNTTD
+240 NTVD
-246 MSQTDK
+246 AQTE
-252 SGSAVAGTTKT
+252 TTKAET
-263 GEHQGFGFFEDAP
+263 AEVEQGFGFFEDAP
-276 SASNINT
+276 SATNINT
-283 SLESASGNNAQ
+283 SLEIASSNNAQ
-294 SANTPSN
+294 SASTQLN
-301 TATTSSNVKAPTS
+301 TATTSNNDKAPTS
-314 GAAPTSTQAKTPSKP
+314 GVAPTTTQAKTPPKP

-366 SMIGQDVEGQ
+366 SLIGQDVEGQ

-462 GIETP
+462 GIEMP
-467 EKRAAA
+467 DKRVAA

-514 NGLAVSDDMPD
+514 NGLTVSDDMPD

-565 RIDIESSAGEG
+565 RIDIESSVGEG

-646 VEGAAL
+646 VEDAAL

-664 SKKRFGI
+664 SKKRFGV

>member
-1 MSIDIEQFHGV
+1 V
-12 FFDESDE
+12 
-19 HLDDMEQLLMSLDIE
+19 L
-34 SPDPEELNSIFR
+34 PDFR
-46 AAHSIKGGSGIFG
+46 
-59 FDALMN
+59 
-65 LTHVMENLL
+65 
-74 DKARNNELSITADI
+74 
-88 VNVLLETLDVLKDT
+88 
-102 LNAYRDE
+102 
-109 TPVPEDSIAQRIKI
+109 
-123 LNEVI
+123 
-128 NGQTTD
+128 
-134 TASDSSGAPSVQNE
+134 
-148 NTQNESLQD
+148 
-157 DSFGFFDDEPGD
+157 
-169 PASDSDDSF
+169 
-178 GFFDDEPVNEVSQ
+178 
-191 EETIQSNSEDDEGFG
+191 
-206 FFDDAL
+206 
-212 DESNLTQETSTQKS
+212 
-226 VKEDEGFGFFDDEE
+226 
-240 TLNTTD
+240 
-246 MSQTDK
+246 
-252 SGSAVAGTTKT
+252 
-263 GEHQGFGFFEDAP
+263 
-276 SASNINT
+276 
-283 SLESASGNNAQ
+283 
-294 SANTPSN
+294 
-301 TATTSSNVKAPTS
+301 
-314 GAAPTSTQAKTPSKP
+314 
-329 PAKKSTARESA
+329 
-340 SIRVD
+340 
-345 TTKIDAM
+345 
-352 VNLVGELVITQSML
+352 VGELVITQSML

-462 GIETP
+462 GIEMP
-467 EKRAAA
+467 DKRVAA

-514 NGLAVSDDMPD
+514 NGLTVSDDMPD

-646 VEGAAL
+646 VEDAAL

-664 SKKRFGI
+664 SKKRFGV